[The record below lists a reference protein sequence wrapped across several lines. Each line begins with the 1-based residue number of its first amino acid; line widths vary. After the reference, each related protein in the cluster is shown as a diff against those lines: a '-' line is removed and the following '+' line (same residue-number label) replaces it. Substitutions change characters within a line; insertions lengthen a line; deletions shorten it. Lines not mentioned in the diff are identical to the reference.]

1 MSEDFTRGRFD
12 STDFLMVVGSSER
25 GLSINSSDEG
35 KLERKSSR
43 LDILLNPKFENFDR
57 FLRSLL
63 EVG

>member
-1 MSEDFTRGRFD
+1 
-12 STDFLMVVGSSER
+12 MVVGSSER
-25 GLSINSSDEG
+25 GLSINSSDEA

-63 EVG
+63 EVSQ